1 MELSI
6 FVAKVMA
13 VIMLSVGVGAFT
25 GNISFKNVMSSFEKS
40 EGLTLIVG
48 YFAVLI
54 GMLLVEYHNIWVKDW
69 TVLITIVGWGAL
81 IKGIMYIA
89 SPQTILGMGKGMVKN
104 EKNWGIFVILIGLVF
119 GYFGFIA

>member
-6 FVAKVMA
+6 FVAKILALIYLA
-13 VIMLSVGVGAFT
+13 VGLGSFSGQ
-25 GNISFKNVMSSFEKS
+25 ISFKKVMSSFENS

-48 YFAVLI
+48 YFAVLV

-69 TVLITIVGWGAL
+69 TVLVTIVGWAAL
-81 IKGIMYIA
+81 IKGVMYIA
-89 SPQTILGMGKGMVKN
+89 FPRQMFTMAKGMVKN
-104 EKNWGIFVILIGLVF
+104 EQSWSVLIFAIGLLF